1 MSTDDFDSL
10 GPMAA
15 TQLPYV
21 VTDSNVTPVMLPAR
35 ARLSVP
41 RDGILPESGK

>member
-1 MSTDDFDSL
+1 MRTDGFDSL
-10 GPMAA
+10 DPMAP
-15 TQLPYV
+15 TQPPYV

-41 RDGILPESGK
+41 RDGILPGSGK